1 MTATAILAPAKA
13 CKRCGEYKPLSAFGK
28 AKSCTDGHLGSC
40 KACGAESAA
49 KRAAAWRARNPERA
63 KEVDAKYRQANPD
76 KVKATRA
83 KHYQKHA
90 EKYRE
95 ASRKSYAENPEY
107 YKRMNAQWMAENK
120 ESRAISASAWRAANP
135 ERVKANYARW
145 EAENPDVRR
154 TINRNRRARIRG
166 NGGKLSKGLDAKLYA
181 LQRGMCACCGQPLGD
196 DYNLDH
202 IMPLSL
208 GGKNTDDNMQ
218 LLRKKCN
225 LQKKAKHPVDFMQSR
240 GFLL

>member
-166 NGGKLSKGLDAKLYA
+166 NGGKLSKGLDAKLRPA
-181 LQRGMCACCGQPLGD
+181 ARNVRMLWSTAWR
-196 DYNLDH
+196 
-202 IMPLSL
+202 
-208 GGKNTDDNMQ
+208 
-218 LLRKKCN
+218 
-225 LQKKAKHPVDFMQSR
+225 
-240 GFLL
+240 